1 MNSSIYF
8 EMRSY
13 LDNKKTY
20 KILMF
25 RKGKLNIP
33 GITNLYRLSEV
44 QNVVDRLLTFYVD
57 LTRVDQKPEIVT
69 DKLTMC
75 NYVSRLNIPETER
88 LNLEL
93 MGRLVASSPDI

>member
-13 LDNKKTY
+13 INSQKTY

-33 GITNLYRLSEV
+33 GITNLYQLSEV
-44 QNVVDRLLTFYVD
+44 QNIVDRLLTFYVE
-57 LTRVDQKPEIVT
+57 LTRVDQKPQIIM

-75 NYVSRLNIPETER
+75 NYVSRLNIPE
-88 LNLEL
+88 
-93 MGRLVASSPDI
+93 S

>member
-13 LDNKKTY
+13 LDSKKTY

-33 GITNLYRLSEV
+33 GIVTLYRLSEV

-57 LTRVDQKPEIVT
+57 LTRVDQKPGIVM

-75 NYVSRLNIPETER
+75 NYVSRLNIAESER
-88 LNLEL
+88 LNLSQI
-93 MGRLVASSPDI
+93 GSIVASSSTV